1 MFKRP
6 LNIWPRRLVTGTL
19 LAISMMASAGITL
32 TTNADS
38 RLGEV
43 IGSLKQ
49 QSGYEFFYDD
59 ALAAQHVK
67 AVALKDADLKAALDK
82 IFDGTGISYSI
93 KDKVIYLKYEIK
105 SIVR

>member
-49 QSGYEFFYDD
+49 QSGYEFFMMTRS
-59 ALAAQHVK
+59 LHSTLRQWRSRMR
-67 AVALKDADLKAALDK
+67 
-82 IFDGTGISYSI
+82 I
-93 KDKVIYLKYEIK
+93 
-105 SIVR
+105 